1 MLFLARMDVNF
12 PTDMDPEVMADF
24 QAQEKAYSADLQER
38 GIMKAIWRVVGEYA
52 NYSVYDVNDHDELHS
67 IFAGFPMFVYMD
79 VKVIPL
85 AKHPNALDYYLK
97 G

>member
-1 MLFLARMDVNF
+1 MLFLARMDVHF
-12 PTDMDPEVMADF
+12 PESMTPEIMADF
-24 QAQEKAYSADLQER
+24 QVREKEYSGDLQSR

-52 NYSVYDVNDHDELHS
+52 NYSIFDVDDHDELHAILS
-67 IFAGFPMFVYMD
+67 GFPMFKYMD
-79 VKVIPL
+79 VDITPL

>member
-24 QAQEKAYSADLQER
+24 QAREKAYSGDLQER

-52 NYSVYDVNDHDELHS
+52 NYSVYDVEDHDELHS
-67 IFAGFPMFVYMD
+67 IFAGFPMFAYMD
-79 VKVIPL
+79 VKVTPL